1 MTKETEVR
9 QSNNKSKLPYS
20 DLVNRRLSFLEAK
33 TGYSS
38 DLGKDKNRGENRQPK
53 EVKNIPVVDFSKRIR
68 VE

>member
-20 DLVNRRLSFLEAK
+20 DLVNRRLSFLEAR

-38 DLGKDKNRGENRQPK
+38 DLGKDKKRGESGQPK
-53 EVKNIPVVDFSKRIR
+53 VVQNIPVVDFSKRIR